1 MVQYVYIKLGGD
13 FVCWLIKLERLW
25 WMVMFEVSAKDS
37 DQARKFGLSTAMQIC
52 KTKGIKS
59 KIQSIDVEEFYEDY
73 N

>member
-1 MVQYVYIKLGGD
+1 MLTYKIRATMMNGHV
-13 FVCWLIKLERLW
+13 LE
-25 WMVMFEVSAKDS
+25 FEVSAKDS

-73 N
+73 D